1 MLVIRCVFVIVRW
14 RKWAITSSYEVS
26 FAVYLN
32 LTLI

>member
-1 MLVIRCVFVIVRW
+1 MLVRCVFVIVRW
-14 RKWAITSSYEVS
+14 RRWAITSSYEVR